1 MKALKEFIN
10 TLDMGNFDFNYK
22 AVKIDENL
30 MKLTTKAAGIY
41 EHDRCSEIVAYAAAH
56 ADSNEEFVK
65 MVFSAAQF
73 CKAQDVTGQ
82 SEVGLSEDRY
92 NELLEAESKL
102 GCLVAAGVD
111 SWEGW
116 DEAMQMFSDI

>member
-1 MKALKEFIN
+1 MKALKEFMN
-10 TLDMGNFDFNYK
+10 TLDMGNFDFDK
-22 AVKIDENL
+22 TTAVVDSNL
-30 MKLTTKAAGIY
+30 MELTTKAAGVY
-41 EHDRCSEIVAYAAAH
+41 EHDRCSEIVSYAAAH
-56 ADSNEEFVK
+56 ADSNKEFVK

-102 GCLVAAGVD
+102 DCLIGAGVD

-116 DEAMQMFSDI
+116 DAAMEMFSEI

>member
-1 MKALKEFIN
+1 MKALKEFMN
-10 TLDMGNFDFNYK
+10 TLDMGNFDYR
-22 AVKIDENL
+22 AIKIDENL

-73 CKAQDVTGQ
+73 CKTQNVPGEFDMCVDT
-82 SEVGLSEDRY
+82 ERY
-92 NELLEAESKL
+92 NELINAEAKL
-102 GCLVAAGVD
+102 DCLIGAGVD
-111 SWEGW
+111 NWEGW
-116 DEAMQMFSDI
+116 DAAMEMFSEI